1 VKYLWIWCIHF
12 RRNFRSLFFLWCS
25 SEHSYLVL
33 FSCDAAVN
41 TACLWNLTMHL
52 QLKKILTWLP
62 TSLCHGISMWRTAA
76 QLFFRHVSLSPL
88 PWQKMMSVCPLY
100 ICMLCKVGQSSID
113 RGPSSY
119 SKVYSFKFSV
129 LFFKLTSMPAKK
141 ETWKFAPY
149 ENFLLDSNSIYQS

>member
-1 VKYLWIWCIHF
+1 MWLEMYKYQSVLVLICTKYWEIVMGEIF
-12 RRNFRSLFFLWCS
+12 VNMVYSLQKKFSQFIFVWCS

-52 QLKKILTWLP
+52 QLKKILTRLP
-62 TSLCHGISMWRTAA
+62 TSLCRGISMRRTAA

-88 PWQKMMSVCPLY
+88 PWQKMTSVCFLY
-100 ICMLCKVGQSSID
+100 ICTLCKVGQSSID

-119 SKVYSFKFSV
+119 SKVYSLKLSV
-129 LFFKLTSMPAKK
+129 FIL
-141 ETWKFAPY
+141 
-149 ENFLLDSNSIYQS
+149 N